1 MSKKNLTEITKNKI
15 GTGLLIENDGYISMS
30 EGENKSLFESYR
42 TLNESAE
49 SGEFHCP
56 YPFVVSAVFQK
67 FGIENANGRIY
78 PENILKREVERYQ
91 KNINE
96 KRAYGE
102 QNHPSDTTI
111 DLGRIAMNIIELH
124 WVGRTLVGKLE
135 VITTPG
141 FRKYGIVSTPGDS
154 TANLLLQGLKVGV
167 SSRGLGSVDN
177 KMGKY
182 IVGDDYEL
190 VCWDFVSDPSTPN
203 AWVGKSEEELQPYI
217 ENTERKGNVLK
228 EERKNIDTDRLAKF
242 EKWLND

>member
-1 MSKKNLTEITKNKI
+1 MEKKKLVEIKR
-15 GTGLLIENDGYISMS
+15 GEEGHGLLIEHDGYISIDC
-30 EGENKSLFESYR
+30 GNNKQLFESFR
-42 TLNESAE
+42 NLNENSE
-49 SGEFHCP
+49 KPFHCP
-56 YPFVVSAVFQK
+56 NPFIVDAVFQK

-203 AWVGKSEEELQPYI
+203 AWVGKSEEELQLYI

-228 EERKNIDTDRLAKF
+228 EEKKNIDTDRLAKF